1 MADPAPPSPQPDR
14 RARYGWVLPAAGG
27 ALFGALLGVLLAT
40 GPGRV
45 PAEGLIGI
53 GSFLVLAGVAYSFPT
68 VWRTLHSSEYRFLPR
83 ERPQP
88 RSRAAQAASLV
99 RVLLVARNERWRE
112 DPAYRQYSVSMAI
125 TAGVT
130 MILVA
135 LLR

>member
-1 MADPAPPSPQPDR
+1 MADPAPPNQQPDR
-14 RARYGWVLPAAGG
+14 RARYAWALPAAGG
-27 ALFGALLGVLLAT
+27 VLFGALLGLLLAT
-40 GPGRV
+40 RPGRV

-68 VWRTLHSSEYRFLPR
+68 LWRTLHSPQYRFLQG

-88 RSRAAQAASLV
+88 RSRAGQAASLV

-112 DPAYRQYSVSMAI
+112 DPAYRRYSISVAI

-130 MILVA
+130 IILVA
-135 LLR
+135 LIR